1 MSYLA
6 DKKVLVLVADAARA
20 RLFAADDN
28 TDALTEIETMVNGSA
43 HLRGADLQT
52 DRAGRSF
59 NSMGNGRHGMAPS
72 TDIKE
77 QVANDFAH
85 DVAHRVDQLAAG
97 KNYVNIALVAAP
109 AFLGQL
115 RKALDANTKRKICNE
130 INKDL
135 TGYTPKEIEA
145 AVTKAIRGR

>member
-1 MSYLA
+1 MAYLA

-20 RLFAADDN
+20 RIFAAN
-28 TDALTEIETMVNGSA
+28 EDAQTLVEIEALVNANA

-59 NSMGNGRHGMAPS
+59 DSRGDGRHAMASS
-72 TDIKE
+72 TDVKT
-77 QVANDFAH
+77 QAANEFARE
-85 DVAHRVDQLAAG
+85 VAHRFNQLAAD
-97 KNYVNIALVAAP
+97 KDYVNLALVAAP

-115 RKALDANTKRKICNE
+115 RKNLDANTRRKTGCE

-135 TGYTPKEIEA
+135 TGYTAREIDRT
-145 AVTKAIRGR
+145 VTKAMRGH